1 MNPYKR
7 QLSDAQA
14 LEILDDFAAKKM
26 SFTAYYK
33 SLKNPLLSRTSY
45 YLIINRRHYAHLT
58 AVESPGKN
66 QTLN

>member
-7 QLSDAQA
+7 QLTDAQA
-14 LEILDDFAAKKM
+14 LEILADFAAKNM

-33 SLKNPLLSRTSY
+33 SLKSPLLSRTSY
-45 YLIINRRHYAHLT
+45 YLIINRRHYAHLG

-66 QTLN
+66 QSLN

>member
-7 QLSDAQA
+7 QLTDEQA
-14 LEILDDFAAKKM
+14 LEILSDFSAKKM

-33 SLKNPLLSRTSY
+33 SLTNPLLSRSSY
-45 YLIINRRHYAHLT
+45 YLIINGRHYAHLVK

-66 QTLN
+66 L